1 MKELGVARAEEA
13 GLVFAFRARTVA
25 TLAVAAAVSVLAA
38 WPRSLVYVC
47 FAGAFFVLG
56 YIPFALRRH
65 PWAEAIKLS
74 FVVLDVLLITAAVMN
89 VPATMVWIDWP
100 IQTRLRSQNFLLLLL
115 LLGEAAL
122 TYSPRRVLWTGAW
135 IMGVLSQ
142 MPASSLQLKPGSL
155 QPLIA
160 RRSSRFAA
168 EMADC
173 ACTSPADSATRTS
186 AFGQQRQPGSM
197 TAMSALRTV
206 PRA

>member
-25 TLAVAAAVSVLAA
+25 TLAVAAAISVLAA

-56 YIPFALRRH
+56 YIPFALRQH

-135 IMGVLSQ
+135 VMGVW
-142 MPASSLQLKPGSL
+142 SLAFAVLYSL
-155 QPLIA
+155 RIPCA
-160 RRSSRFAA
+160 TATSSRKGPTRVCSRCF
-168 EMADC
+168 
-173 ACTSPADSATRTS
+173 SALPTS
-186 AFGQQRQPGSM
+186 ACRNGWCRPSPL
-197 TAMSALRTV
+197 SS
-206 PRA
+206 